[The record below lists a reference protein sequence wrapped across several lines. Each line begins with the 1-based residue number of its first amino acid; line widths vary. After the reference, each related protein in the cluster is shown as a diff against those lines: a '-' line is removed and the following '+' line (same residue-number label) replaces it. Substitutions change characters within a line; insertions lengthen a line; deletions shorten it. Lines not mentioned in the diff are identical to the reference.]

1 MRIKTLVV
9 AAAITSATALLVP
22 SNLHALA
29 SFARQTGLTCSA
41 CHLSFPELTPTGR
54 DFKLNAFTT
63 TAEDKVITEEGNA
76 KTSALSIL
84 DDLPL
89 SVNVQASMTYTN
101 KSQTNSQ
108 NPSVEFPQQI
118 NLLLAGQIT
127 PHFGTF
133 LQLTYL
139 ESTDSLNG
147 DSSEVRFVATKTK
160 LAGENRG
167 PRRPP
172 AWPGRRQSGGVP
184 DIQRSELELRWQR
197 TKCVRQ
203 QYALR
208 LSLVQLLSLRGSL
221 RSAGRASS
229 CSRAALKAGSSP
241 RSNPHFKDTVACDH
255 LQSPFLQSPAVS
267 RAGTGVE

>member
-101 KSQTNSQ
+101 KSQTNSAESQ
-108 NPSVEFPQQI
+108 RRVSSADQSPSCR
-118 NLLLAGQIT
+118 QIT

-208 LSLVQLLSLRGSL
+208 LSLF
-221 RSAGRASS
+221 
-229 CSRAALKAGSSP
+229 
-241 RSNPHFKDTVACDH
+241 NF
-255 LQSPFLQSPAVS
+255 
-267 RAGTGVE
+267 